1 MPRAP
6 HPLPARLHDSGF
18 TVAEARAHGLT
29 PARLR
34 ASDLA
39 APAWGIRHTVDA
51 ARTPDVRAQL
61 LARRHPGSFLS
72 HGTAAAFW
80 RLQVEPPRDR
90 GLVHL
95 GVGSEL
101 PRPRGAG
108 VRGHRLDVRPE
119 ELHHDG
125 PIAVTSP
132 ARTWLDLAST
142 GLNVEDLIVAAD
154 RILCVRRPLATV
166 HELERMLLRHPGARG
181 IRLLRSALPEAVE
194 AADSS
199 RETRLRV
206 RLVNAGL
213 PRPTPGFA
221 VLDDR
226 GNHGRRRGPRLSR
239 LPGADRVRRCASP
252 HRWATMG
259 ARSRSVQPV
268 PGTGMAQPSHRGTPV
283 RRVAGHRRVDRANA
297 ASAGMAS
304 GRALTRSAWHRVVT
318 NGGFP

>member
-221 VLDDR
+221 VLDTAGTTVAVADLAFPDYRVLIEYEGAHHLIDGRQWAHDLDR
-226 GNHGRRRGPRLSR
+226 FNRYQELGWLSLR
-239 LPGADRVRRCASP
+239 I
-252 HRWATMG
+252 G
-259 ARSRSVQPV
+259 ARQFDALPATVALIER
-268 PGTGMAQPSHRGTPV
+268 TLRARGWRP
-283 RRVAGHRRVDRANA
+283 AG
-297 ASAGMAS
+297 
-304 GRALTRSAWHRVVT
+304 L
-318 NGGFP
+318 